1 MIELWL
7 AVLAAAALIGA
18 LLWRR
23 SRQARK
29 ADEASARSLD
39 GLDTLAAWQPQA
51 TRVLST
57 AERLAYGVLV
67 RSLPDYIVFAQVPLA
82 RFIRVPTRHSYAEW
96 VQRVGQLSPDLL
108 VCDSSSQVVCAVDVQ
123 PPRGQS
129 SERATK
135 RQERLRRVLKAADI
149 PLHVWIEGALPTPE
163 AAREQLFPK
172 PVGPELTSTMP
183 PNVTPAEAAA
193 ARAAAMKQALLPEDP
208 GFEPDEV
215 IEMREPPPSTWF
227 DNFES
232 RPAPLRP
239 APVRPATPAAQP
251 GPAPGRGETKPPP
264 R

>member
-1 MIELWL
+1 MIEILL
-7 AVLAAAALIGA
+7 GVLAAVVLAGVLW
-18 LLWRR
+18 WRR
-23 SRQARK
+23 SRKSAE

-67 RSLPDYIVFAQVPLA
+67 RALPDYIVFAQVPLA

-108 VCDSSSQVVCAVDVQ
+108 VCDSSSQVVCAVDIQ
-123 PPRGQS
+123 PPQS
-129 SERATK
+129 QASERARK
-135 RQERLRRVLKAADI
+135 RQDRLRRVLKAAEI

-172 PVGPELTSTMP
+172 PVAPELSTTVP
-183 PNVTPAEAAA
+183 PHVGPLVTPIVRPEAG
-193 ARAAAMKQALLPEDP
+193 LLPEDP

-227 DNFES
+227 DNLES
-232 RPAPLRP
+232 RPTPLRP
-239 APVRPATPAAQP
+239 RAAPGAPAA
-251 GPAPGRGETKPPP
+251 PAPPRGNVKPPP